1 MFATSPT
8 REIDF
13 EYDHNGL
20 RTQKKVVENGITT
33 VYDYTLHGKLITHLT
48 KRVVD
53 LDGVESSEELHF
65 FYDAQSKPAF
75 VEYGGIKYRYI
86 HNLQGD
92 IVAIV
97 NPLGIVVT
105 EYRYDTWG
113 MQISATTSMV
123 NVLEEVNPFRYRGY
137 IWDKEI
143 CMYYLRDRY
152 YNSKVGRFINQDKC
166 LISAQRIGGTNV
178 FAYCVNR
185 PAQGCDPDGK
195 RYIDALSVASETKQQ
210 RHDALVYTK
219 NTRPKAAPASVVKA
233 IDEYLEIRNFDR
245 LSNVYQY
252 NDGDTQYYYTVIG
265 GMWKR
270 ERFQYIDK
278 YEKFRT
284 VFRIDTYESM
294 SIADA
299 ISRATDLASIYFQT
313 IAPWYASSSQQS
325 DAFSFLAEAT
335 GTLSNQYNNVD
346 FGQLTYTPIYSF
358 EAVSLEKCSLI
369 N

>member
-1 MFATSPT
+1 MNLMGLAYVFATSPT

-113 MQISATTSMV
+113 MQISATTS
-123 NVLEEVNPFRYRGY
+123 
-137 IWDKEI
+137 
-143 CMYYLRDRY
+143 
-152 YNSKVGRFINQDKC
+152 S
-166 LISAQRIGGTNV
+166 
-178 FAYCVNR
+178 NR
-185 PAQGCDPDGK
+185 
-195 RYIDALSVASETKQQ
+195 
-210 RHDALVYTK
+210 
-219 NTRPKAAPASVVKA
+219 
-233 IDEYLEIRNFDR
+233 
-245 LSNVYQY
+245 
-252 NDGDTQYYYTVIG
+252 
-265 GMWKR
+265 
-270 ERFQYIDK
+270 
-278 YEKFRT
+278 
-284 VFRIDTYESM
+284 
-294 SIADA
+294 
-299 ISRATDLASIYFQT
+299 
-313 IAPWYASSSQQS
+313 
-325 DAFSFLAEAT
+325 
-335 GTLSNQYNNVD
+335 
-346 FGQLTYTPIYSF
+346 
-358 EAVSLEKCSLI
+358 
-369 N
+369 